1 MKRTSFFFFSIV
13 ELVYRFC
20 FFYTENMPAIQL
32 APSKERAFLVWPKVS
47 LRRLNS
53 QVVLSCPWIDW
64 KSKRLDFRKLK
75 SMRSYLLR
83 DVSLKLA
90 TKNSRTW
97 GTCRGRIYNFCQI
110 ISSKRLSQG
119 ETIHMTF
126 IQSTLSDRSGSFLV
140 PNAHSFRGQVSKWVR
155 EGRWGMSICNQH
167 LSL

>member
-1 MKRTSFFFFSIV
+1 MKRTSFFFPIV
-13 ELVYRFC
+13 GLVYRFC

-32 APSKERAFLVWPKVS
+32 APSKEGASWYGQKS
-47 LRRLNS
+47 LRRLTS
-53 QVVLSCPWIDW
+53 EVVLSCPWIDW
-64 KSKRLDFRKLK
+64 KSKRLDFRNLK

-83 DVSLKLA
+83 DVSSKLA

-97 GTCRGRIYNFCQI
+97 GTCWWRIYNLCQL

-155 EGRWGMSICNQH
+155 QGRGGMSICNQH